1 MGRLNDFSGG
11 NQDSYNELVGLY
23 FKQTAEQLV
32 QMRAAIS
39 NGDSDTASRLAHS
52 AAGASATCGMVAIV
66 PVLRRIEH
74 LGQDG
79 KLAAVAALLADVDR
93 EFERLKTYLQT
104 HKPIA
109 LAG

>member
-1 MGRLNDFSGG
+1 LAQIR
-11 NQDSYNELVGLY
+11 
-23 FKQTAEQLV
+23 T
-32 QMRAAIS
+32 AIS
-39 NGDSDTASRLAHS
+39 NGDTVGSARLAHS
-52 AAGASATCGMVAIV
+52 AAGASATCGMVGMV
-66 PVLRRIEH
+66 PLLRRLEH

-79 KLAAVAALLADVDR
+79 KLAPAPLLGDVDR

>member
-1 MGRLNDFSGG
+1 M
-11 NQDSYNELVGLY
+11 Q
-23 FKQTAEQLV
+23 QI
-32 QMRAAIS
+32 RAAIS
-39 NGDSDTASRLAHS
+39 NGDPGSASRLAHS
-52 AAGASATCGMVAIV
+52 AAGASATCGMVAMV

-74 LGQDG
+74 LGQEG
-79 KLAAVAALLADVDR
+79 HLAAAAALLADADR